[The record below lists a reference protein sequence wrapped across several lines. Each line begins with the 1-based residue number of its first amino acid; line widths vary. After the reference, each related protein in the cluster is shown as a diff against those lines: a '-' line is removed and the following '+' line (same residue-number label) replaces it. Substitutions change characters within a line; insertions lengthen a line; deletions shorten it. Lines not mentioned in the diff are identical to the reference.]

1 MVEGELKCK
10 KCGAILNDFNCD
22 ELYDLHEKNI
32 DVDNSTELMC
42 NDCAFREDARKHVQ
56 EFICND
62 ESLELD
68 ERMFISFKRVMGKYK
83 IEEKWRNYLNEVFSS
98 GEDPT
103 NCSFDNIEG
112 FICDSEAMQT
122 ISSITSQ
129 TTIMARI
136 GNSMR
141 NFKIGTI
148 HTLVA
153 FGLRTLKMIMFNIK
167 RKT

>member
-98 GEDPT
+98 SEDPT

-112 FICDSEAMQT
+112 FICDSDQT
-122 ISSITSQ
+122 GDADDKLDYLADYYYGDNWELNAQFQDWYYTY
-129 TTIMARI
+129 
-136 GNSMR
+136 
-141 NFKIGTI
+141 
-148 HTLVA
+148 
-153 FGLRTLKMIMFNIK
+153 FGGFWVTDFEDDYV
-167 RKT
+167 

>member
-83 IEEKWRNYLNEVFSS
+83 IEEKWRNYLNEVFRVAKIRRIVVLTILK
-98 GEDPT
+98 DLFVT
-103 NCSFDNIEG
+103 LTKQ
-112 FICDSEAMQT
+112 AMQT
-122 ISSITSQ
+122 ISLITSQ
-129 TTIMARI
+129 TTIMAII

-148 HTLVA
+148 HTLVVLGY
-153 FGLRTLKMIMFNIK
+153 GL
-167 RKT
+167 